1 MDWRELIAMLLERKP
16 TKFRSRAQP
25 TCDIDKA
32 DPPRSSKRCSHA
44 VHKSRSSLGFISFE
58 DRSGGLTLGLTSFGK
73 SSLPLPFG

>member
-44 VHKSRSSLGFISFE
+44 VHKSRSSLGFHQ
-58 DRSGGLTLGLTSFGK
+58 L
-73 SSLPLPFG
+73 